1 MARVRS
7 SPLSFR
13 LLDIEELVID
23 GGKSLS

>member
-7 SPLSFR
+7 SPLSLR